1 MPKSYNINIKEF
13 CNIFRVN
20 SWWLIMM
27 FVIER
32 DALECA
38 QLIFYMLHSS
48 QMSNVF
54 YYAMQS
60 LKVLCVDVV

>member
-1 MPKSYNINIKEF
+1 
-13 CNIFRVN
+13 
-20 SWWLIMM
+20 MM

-48 QMSNVF
+48 QMSDASVF